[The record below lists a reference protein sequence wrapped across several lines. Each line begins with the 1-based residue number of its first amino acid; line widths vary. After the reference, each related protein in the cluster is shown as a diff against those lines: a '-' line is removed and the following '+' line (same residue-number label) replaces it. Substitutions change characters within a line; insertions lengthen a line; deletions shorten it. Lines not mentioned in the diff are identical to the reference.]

1 MKNVK
6 NIEEIK
12 DNEILYVKLPKKE
25 FEELLER
32 LKNCESN
39 NKKLKE
45 AVKFLNEEIDKINN
59 F

>member
-6 NIEEIK
+6 NIKEIK

>member
-1 MKNVK
+1 MKRIK
-6 NIEEIK
+6 SIEEIK
-12 DNEILYVKLPKKE
+12 DSEILYVKLPKKE

>member
-1 MKNVK
+1 MKRIK

-12 DNEILYVKLPKKE
+12 DSEILYVKLPKKE

>member
-12 DNEILYVKLPKKE
+12 DSEILYVKLPKKE